1 MIVLLDL
8 EWIDSGRKYLTQ
20 LSAAR
25 VDEQWNE
32 VETINRLVRP
42 MPGCLRDRN
51 HMALG
56 GYMLEAFTNGVSVN
70 DCMTDFAEWLIPDDT
85 ILVWARSNMR
95 FMAELWT
102 WLIGDTMPKMIS
114 AASKVRALCAN
125 RTDRDFGQPYEL
137 LADFGEHAPEPEHRA
152 SNDVEV
158 MRRLFSHVGL
168 SLKHFE
174 KTPPMPPPPPRYTQ
188 RERNQKLID
197 KSQYNYVFL
206 KGSEVFHRRSCK
218 ICLSAKSQTDILG
231 SVYYETAAKSRRPCK
246 LCNPVPFLVD
256 APVTDQE
263 LAQKEQRESEKLNRY
278 TKEIIKT
285 KMLTGEVIQIRRGHV
300 LGWCHHKMHPGAVS
314 KAIMDEHDCLGKNC
328 PFLERNCQSP
338 FWPAYEAQK
347 RAKEERKEM
356 IREEKRKK
364 AIEATELQTLTE
376 NWRSY
381 LEEMDSDMQI
391 VRVTKDSPYAY
402 RVFYVSDNA
411 FADGN
416 RYPDFL
422 ETLRYLHPYHRITLR
437 HIRDVDGHFV
447 TRSEYRERCRR

>member
-206 KGSEVFHRRSCK
+206 KRDALIAEYKAAGRRTEIQQALKELHWNAREATIPEDLCFVYGQYLEDYLFDVEICQQFARRSREK
-218 ICLSAKSQTDILG
+218 MAEILLERTGLTAQDAFHTIHNYIDTDEMILRKGAIAAHKGEKVLIPINMRDG
-231 SVYYETAAKSRRPCK
+231 SVLAVGKGNPEWNFSAPHGAGRIMSRTAAKEALDLEEYRREMSGVYTTSVNEAT
-246 LCNPVPFLVD
+246 LD
-256 APVTDQE
+256 EAPMAYKSLSDIIDVI
-263 LAQKEQRESEKLNRY
+263 RESVDV
-278 TKEIIKT
+278 I
-285 KMLTGEVIQIRRGHV
+285 EVLKPIYNF
-300 LGWCHHKMHPGAVS
+300 
-314 KAIMDEHDCLGKNC
+314 KAN
-328 PFLERNCQSP
+328 
-338 FWPAYEAQK
+338 
-347 RAKEERKEM
+347 
-356 IREEKRKK
+356 
-364 AIEATELQTLTE
+364 
-376 NWRSY
+376 
-381 LEEMDSDMQI
+381 
-391 VRVTKDSPYAY
+391 
-402 RVFYVSDNA
+402 
-411 FADGN
+411 
-416 RYPDFL
+416 
-422 ETLRYLHPYHRITLR
+422 
-437 HIRDVDGHFV
+437 
-447 TRSEYRERCRR
+447 